1 MTAIEYTGKA
11 KRTLQKILF
20 LRRKQRKVLKQR
32 RKFKKRSQK
41 VHIKSSEYTST
52 VLTSMSRSSV
62 PLHIKNKISG
72 DVVNL
77 KVPEVFCFSR
87 NPDKAIE
94 FINQVYSSAMNLSVK
109 KLHFDHTNCTVMG
122 VCASTIM
129 DIILLQCKKWRDS
142 VKNPINYSGNLLS
155 GGRISK
161 NVEVDR
167 LLKAS
172 GILKHL
178 NIYDKP
184 IDAVECLS
192 LIKNGESARVA
203 ESTIDYI
210 NRSLARHNLVLTPE
224 GANHFGQLLGEIS
237 DNCSQHGGDG
247 AVWYTLGH
255 YSFNKQTSEG
265 KCQLVI
271 LDFGN
276 TIYEG
281 LKNTATS
288 TMKKKIDRY
297 VKRSWT
303 LFPSRESEETLYT
316 LFSLQQRVSRFEQK
330 GIVRGNGT
338 ITFIDAFQNLF
349 NNESSANRSMLSI
362 TSGRRSILFDGTY
375 TLQEE
380 VYPSGYRNK
389 TIAFNSENKLN
400 VPPDKNYVRT
410 LKNKFP
416 GTIISMELYINNALI
431 DRKEN
436 NNG

>member
-1 MTAIEYTGKA
+1 MSEIKFTRKA

-20 LRRKQRKVLKQR
+20 LRKKQRKVLKQR
-32 RKFKKRSQK
+32 RKLKKRNK
-41 VHIKSSEYTST
+41 KIHRNPVEYTSI
-52 VLTSMSRSSV
+52 VLSSMEKSV
-62 PLHIKNKISG
+62 PLTSKSKILSG
-72 DVVNL
+72 VVNL
-77 KVPEVFCFSR
+77 KVPDVFCFSR
-87 NPDKAIE
+87 NPDEAIS
-94 FINQVYSSAMNLSVK
+94 FINQVYSCATDLNVT
-109 KLHFDHTNCTVMG
+109 KLHFDHTSCVTMG

-129 DIILLQCKKWRDS
+129 DIILLQCKKWRNS
-142 VKNPINYSGNLLS
+142 VKSPINYSGNLLRD
-155 GGRISK
+155 GRISK
-161 NVEVDR
+161 NTEVDR

-184 IDAVECLS
+184 IDAVECLN
-192 LIKNGESARVA
+192 LIQNGESALVA

-210 NRSLARHNLVLTPE
+210 NRSLARHNLVLSPE
-224 GANHFGQLLGEIS
+224 GANYFGQLLGEIS

-281 LKNTATS
+281 LKNTAT
-288 TMKKKIDRY
+288 TGMKKRIDKY

-338 ITFIDAFQNLF
+338 ITFLDAFQNLF
-349 NNESSANRSMLSI
+349 NNDSSTKRSMLSI
-362 TSGRRSILFDGTY
+362 TSGRCSILFDGTY

-389 TIAFNSENKLN
+389 TIAFNSKNRLN
-400 VPPDKNYVRT
+400 VPPDRNYVRT

>member
-1 MTAIEYTGKA
+1 MSKIEYTGKT

-20 LRRKQRKVLKQR
+20 LRRKQRKVLK
-32 RKFKKRSQK
+32 
-41 VHIKSSEYTST
+41 HIKKLKRKPRKAHDKPSEYTSM
-52 VLTSMSRSSV
+52 VLKSMAQTAMSS
-62 PLHIKNKISG
+62 KNRYSTG
-72 DVVNL
+72 MAEL
-77 KVPEVFCFSR
+77 KVPDEFCFSR
-87 NPDKAIE
+87 NPDEAIE
-94 FINQVYSSAMNLSVK
+94 FINRVYACATNTSISE
-109 KLHFDHTNCTVMG
+109 LHFDHTNCEVMG

-142 VKNPINYSGNLLS
+142 IKKPITYSGNLLRD
-155 GGRISK
+155 GRISK
-161 NVEVDR
+161 NTEVDR

-178 NIYDKP
+178 NVYDKP

-192 LIKNGESARVA
+192 LIKNGASSFVA
-203 ESTIDYI
+203 ESAIDYI

-224 GANHFGQLLGEIS
+224 GANYFGQLLGEIS
-237 DNCSQHGGDG
+237 DNCSQHGGNE

-255 YSFNKQTSEG
+255 YSFNKNTSEG

-281 LKNTATS
+281 LKNTATNS
-288 TMKKKIDRY
+288 MKKKIDKY
-297 VKRSWT
+297 VRKSWS
-303 LFPSRESEETLYT
+303 LFPKRDSEETLYT

-330 GIVRGNGT
+330 GAVRGNGT

-349 NNESSANRSMLSI
+349 NDESSAKRSMLSI
-362 TSGRRSILFDGTY
+362 TSGRCSILFDGTY

-380 VYPSGYRNK
+380 VYPTGYRNK
-389 TIAFNSENKLN
+389 TIAFNKENKLN
-400 VPPDKNYVRT
+400 VPPDKKYVRT

-431 DRKEN
+431 GRKEN